1 MGGTGSS
8 GNVMSSGCRLHRAA
22 GYTLLE
28 VLIVMVMIAVLVAI
42 ASPRLNAPRYRA
54 DAAIQ
59 MFRNAFT
66 QAQRTALIN
75 QYDVLVIIDT
85 VHQTLKVSEDA
96 NNDGIIESSEHS
108 DSYPLTDGIR
118 FVVPPTGLD
127 SDVSTPVVGS
137 QLGSVG
143 GLPTIT
149 FGRDGAATSDLQ
161 LYIAT
166 PSDPD
171 RIYRAVELVQS
182 TGRSDWYLYNATA
195 GIWAQGGLR

>member
-1 MGGTGSS
+1 MSTATGRRPL
-8 GNVMSSGCRLHRAA
+8 CTT

-28 VLIVMVMIAVLVAI
+28 VLIVMVMIATLVAI
-42 ASPRLNAPRYRA
+42 ARPRLNAPRYRA
-54 DAAIQ
+54 DGAIQ
-59 MFRNAFT
+59 MFRNALT

-75 QYDVLVIIDT
+75 QYDVIVIIDT

-96 NNDGIIESSEHS
+96 NNDGVIESDEHS
-108 DSYPLTDGIR
+108 LSYPLTDGVTFI
-118 FVVPPTGLD
+118 VPPIGLD
-127 SDVSTPVVGS
+127 SVVSVPVVGS

-149 FGRDGAATSDLQ
+149 FRRDGAATSDLQ

-166 PSDPD
+166 PPKPG
-171 RIYRAVELVQS
+171 RIYRALRLVQS

-195 GIWAQGGLR
+195 NIWTLGGLR

>member
-1 MGGTGSS
+1 MGGTDSP
-8 GNVMSSGCRLHRAA
+8 GNVMSSDRQSRRTA

-28 VLIVMVMIAVLVAI
+28 VLIVMIMIAVLVAI
-42 ASPRLNAPRYRA
+42 ASPRLDAPRYQV
-54 DAAIQ
+54 DGAIQ
-59 MFRNAFT
+59 MFRNALS
-66 QAQRTALIN
+66 QAQRTALLN

-96 NNDGIIESSEHS
+96 NNDGIIESDEHS
-108 DSYPLTDGIR
+108 LSYPLTDGIR

-127 SDVSTPVVGS
+127 SAVSTPVVGS
-137 QLGSVG
+137 QLGSLG

-149 FGRDGAATSDLQ
+149 FRRDGAATSDLQ

-166 PSDPD
+166 PATPD
-171 RIYRAVELVQS
+171 RIYRALELVQS
-182 TGRSDWYLYNATA
+182 TGRNDWYLYNSTA